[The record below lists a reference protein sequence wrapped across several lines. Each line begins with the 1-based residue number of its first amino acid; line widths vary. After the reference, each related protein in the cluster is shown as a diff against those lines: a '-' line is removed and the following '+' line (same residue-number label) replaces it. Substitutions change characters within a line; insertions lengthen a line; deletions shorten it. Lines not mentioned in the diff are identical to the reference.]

1 MDNYLTIARYGMF
14 LISYPLSIDRVIMFT
29 GIIETTGTLTAISP
43 TGGDV
48 RLTINAPKLDFSDV
62 KLGDSIASNG
72 ICLTVVA
79 LDGNNYAV
87 DVSRET
93 LSITA
98 LNAWKVGDT
107 LNLEKAMLPTTRFGG
122 HIVAGHVDGVGK
134 IAKIAKDARSVY
146 IEVAI
151 PPELMKYTADKGS
164 ITVDGISL
172 TTNRIKPS
180 EHIVCLNIIPHT
192 ADMTNIARHWLVGRS
207 VNIEVDLV
215 ARYLE
220 RLIGAK
226 SGGELPQSN
235 ITEEFLLKS
244 GFGR

>member
-1 MDNYLTIARYGMF
+1 
-14 LISYPLSIDRVIMFT
+14 MFT
-29 GIIETTGTLTAISP
+29 GIIEHIGTIRAIENI
-43 TGGDV
+43 GGDV
-48 RLTINAPKLDFSDV
+48 RLQIHAPDMDFGDV

-79 LDGNNYAV
+79 IDGCSYAV

-93 LSITA
+93 LTKSA
-98 LNAWKVGDT
+98 LRHWQVGDVV
-107 LNLEKAMLPTTRFGG
+107 NLEKAMLPTTRFGG

-146 IEVAI
+146 VEVAI
-151 PPELMKYTADKGS
+151 EESLMRYTADKGS

-172 TTNRIKPS
+172 TTNHIKPQ
-180 EHIVCLNIIPHT
+180 ENIVCLNIIPHT
-192 ADMTNIARHWLVGRS
+192 AERTNIARHWSVGRL

-220 RLIGAK
+220 RLLT
-226 SGGELPQSN
+226 GGQARSQANPVSN
-235 ITEEFLLKS
+235 ITEQLLIDS
-244 GFGR
+244 GFGRK